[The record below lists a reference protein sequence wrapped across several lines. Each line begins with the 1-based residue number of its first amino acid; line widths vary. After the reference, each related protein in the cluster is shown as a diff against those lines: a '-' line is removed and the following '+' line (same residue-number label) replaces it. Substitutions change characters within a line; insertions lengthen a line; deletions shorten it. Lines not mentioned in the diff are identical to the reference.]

1 MRGPRERWL
10 ERGSREGKR
19 KREGDGWAPPGAPG
33 WRDTLALSPWR
44 RYALLEASGRQAV
57 LADCVRRQPWEAL
70 GDQQQL
76 LEPEAQLVIPSPE
89 AGRPS

>member
-1 MRGPRERWL
+1 MAGLLQRVPR
-10 ERGSREGKR
+10 
-19 KREGDGWAPPGAPG
+19 

-44 RYALLEASGRQAV
+44 RYPLLEASGRRAV

-89 AGRPS
+89 AGRPRPS